1 MRRLGEFILSGRL
14 QALVVTS
21 LLTVAG
27 LLLPFLSYL
36 SGGVAPALV
45 TLRKG
50 AAAGLQ
56 VVIGSLVLTAVF
68 TLLAGFNPQIVIA
81 VVIGIWL
88 PVWFCANVLRVTA
101 SQGQLVVA
109 AGMCSLLY
117 ILLTHLI
124 LGNVTE
130 WWNNWL
136 TLWLDQVLEEDKRA
150 LYQDM
155 LTTASPLMNAMTA
168 AGLFISL
175 VTTLLVARWWQAAL
189 YNPGGFRK
197 EFHVLC
203 LPRGLMVAVIA
214 GIVMVFLDMAGPGSL
229 ALDILLLLIFLYL
242 FQGLAVIH
250 RTVVTRKMAP
260 GWLIGMYMLLF
271 VVPQAILFL
280 ACLGM
285 VDSWLVRPSTGGG
298 SNDNSGLS

>member
-21 LLTVAG
+21 LLTMAG

-50 AAAGLQ
+50 AMAGLQ
-56 VVIGSLVLTAVF
+56 VIIGSLILTAVF
-68 TLLAGFNPQIVIA
+68 TMLAGFNPQIVIA
-81 VVIGIWL
+81 VAIGIWL

-101 SQGQLVVA
+101 SQGQLIVA

-117 ILLTHLI
+117 ILMTHLI
-124 LGNVTE
+124 LGNVAE
-130 WWNNWL
+130 WWDSWL
-136 TLWLDQVLEEDKRA
+136 KLWLDQVSQEDRKVQFQEILA
-150 LYQDM
+150 
-155 LTTASPLMNAMTA
+155 TAAPLMNAMSA

-175 VTTLLVARWWQAAL
+175 ATTLLVARWWQAAL
-189 YNPGGFRK
+189 FNPGGFRE
-197 EFHVLC
+197 EFHALH
-203 LPRGLMVAVIA
+203 LPRGLIFAVIA
-214 GIVMVFLDMAGPGSL
+214 GLVLVFLDLAGPGTL

-250 RTVVTRKMAP
+250 RTVVSRKMAP

-271 VVPQAILFL
+271 VVPQSILFL

-285 VDSWLVRPSTGGG
+285 VDSWLVRPGAGGP
-298 SNDNSGLS
+298 SNDNS

>member
-1 MRRLGEFILSGRL
+1 MAMRRLGEFILSGRL

-50 AAAGLQ
+50 AMAGLL
-56 VVIGSLVLTAVF
+56 VIIGSLVLTAMF

-81 VVIGIWL
+81 VAIGIWL

-101 SQGQLVVA
+101 SQGQLIVA

-117 ILLTHLI
+117 ILMTHLI
-124 LGNVTE
+124 LGNVAE
-130 WWNNWL
+130 WWDSWL
-136 TLWLDQVLEEDKRA
+136 KLWLDQVLQEDSKA
-150 LYQDM
+150 QYQEM
-155 LTTASPLMNAMTA
+155 LVTAAPLMNAMTA

-175 VTTLLVARWWQAAL
+175 VTTLLVARWWQSL
-189 YNPGGFRK
+189 LFNLGGFRG
-197 EFHVLC
+197 EFHALR
-203 LPRGLMVAVIA
+203 LPRGLIFAVIA
-214 GIVMVFLDMAGPGSL
+214 GLVLVFLDMAGPGTL
-229 ALDILLLLIFLYL
+229 AMDILLLLIFLYL

-250 RTVVTRKMAP
+250 RTVVSRKMAQ

-271 VVPQAILFL
+271 VVPQSILLL

-285 VDSWLVRPSTGGG
+285 VDSWLVRPGADGT
-298 SNDNSGLS
+298 SNDNS